1 MYALFVILIKCRICP
16 AAGAAGTDTAE
27 ETFRRFRRDRSGKII
42 RFAILLT
49 KETSSIL
56 KKLFPG
62 ARYYRYGG
70 DEFLVL
76 TYKPAQDN
84 YGATTYDFT
93 HENGIKVSLSIGSAQ
108 GNPAGYD
115 ELFELV
121 SKADKALYTVK
132 ERTHSLENG
141 GNAC

>member
-1 MYALFVILIKCRICP
+1 MIDINYFKKINDHYGHVAGDQIL
-16 AAGAAGTDTAE
+16 
-27 ETFRRFRRDRSGKII
+27 
-42 RFAILLT
+42 

-84 YGATTYDFT
+84 YGATTYEFT
-93 HENGIKVSLSIGSAQ
+93 HEMSGVSVSLSIGSAQ
-108 GNPAGYD
+108 GDPASYD

-132 ERTHSLENG
+132 ERTHSVK
-141 GNAC
+141 